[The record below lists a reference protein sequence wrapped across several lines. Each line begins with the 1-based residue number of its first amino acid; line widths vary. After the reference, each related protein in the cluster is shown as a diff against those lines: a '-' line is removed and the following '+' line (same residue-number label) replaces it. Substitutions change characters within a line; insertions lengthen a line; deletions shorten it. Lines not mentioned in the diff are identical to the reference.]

1 MFLLLSSVTT
11 IPAGHTGVVTTF
23 GKVSGTVLGEG
34 LHFKLPFIT
43 NVVKIDNRVLKTEV
57 SSSSASKDLQTVN
70 STIALNYRIGRAN
83 SASIYQN
90 IGTDFENVL
99 INPAIQECVKSVT
112 AQFTAEELITE
123 RQKVGDLMR
132 EALAEKIGPYG
143 FDIEV
148 FNITSFEFSEEF
160 NAAIEAKQTAQQN
173 ALKAEQ
179 DLARIKV
186 EAQQQIEQARAE
198 AESYR
203 LKNQEITQETLAMEW
218 INKWDGK
225 LPSVA
230 SDGSMMFDISDIIAA
245 AGSGKRRLR
254 ALNTRGSLSAE
265 RRFRRS
271 RRMSSLSFSRIHF
284 IQKPSICAIF
294 ARLPRA
300 DGHFCA
306 LTTARQPL

>member
-1 MFLLLSSVTT
+1 MGHRNIAVLSSDPSRSLARSNRIRGVTDQMERSGLEDCLSVVVPNAREIET
-11 IPAGHTGVVTTF
+11 IPGNNA
-23 GKVSGTVLGEG
+23 
-34 LHFKLPFIT
+34 
-43 NVVKIDNRVLKTEV
+43 
-57 SSSSASKDLQTVN
+57 
-70 STIALNYRIGRAN
+70 NYRIGRAN

-245 AGSGKRRLR
+245 AGSGK
-254 ALNTRGSLSAE
+254 SA
-265 RRFRRS
+265 S
-271 RRMSSLSFSRIHF
+271 A
-284 IQKPSICAIF
+284 PSTPVAPS
-294 ARLPRA
+294 APSA
-300 DGHFCA
+300 ASAAAGE
-306 LTTARQPL
+306 

>member
-1 MFLLLSSVTT
+1 MKEVKKFRFIPILLAVILAVFLLLSSVTT

-186 EAQQQIEQARAE
+186 EAH
-198 AESYR
+198 R

-245 AGSGKRRLR
+245 AGSGK
-254 ALNTRGSLSAE
+254 SA
-265 RRFRRS
+265 S
-271 RRMSSLSFSRIHF
+271 A
-284 IQKPSICAIF
+284 PSTPVAPS
-294 ARLPRA
+294 APSA
-300 DGHFCA
+300 ASAAAGE
-306 LTTARQPL
+306 

>member
-1 MFLLLSSVTT
+1 MKEVKKFRFIPILLAVILAVFLLLSSVTT

-34 LHFKLPFIT
+34 LHFKLPF
-43 NVVKIDNRVLKTEV
+43 IDNRVLKTEV

-160 NAAIEAKQTAQQN
+160 NAAIEATQTAQQN

-245 AGSGKRRLR
+245 AGSGK
-254 ALNTRGSLSAE
+254 SA
-265 RRFRRS
+265 S
-271 RRMSSLSFSRIHF
+271 A
-284 IQKPSICAIF
+284 PSTPVAPS
-294 ARLPRA
+294 APSA
-300 DGHFCA
+300 ASAAAGE
-306 LTTARQPL
+306 

>member
-1 MFLLLSSVTT
+1 MKEVKKFRFIPILLAVILAVFLLLSSVTT

-23 GKVSGTVLGEG
+23 GKVSSTVLGEG
-34 LHFKLPFIT
+34 LHFKLLFNK

-160 NAAIEAKQTAQQN
+160 NAAIEAQQN

-245 AGSGKRRLR
+245 AGSGK
-254 ALNTRGSLSAE
+254 SA
-265 RRFRRS
+265 S
-271 RRMSSLSFSRIHF
+271 A
-284 IQKPSICAIF
+284 PSTPVAPS
-294 ARLPRA
+294 APSA
-300 DGHFCA
+300 ASAAAGE
-306 LTTARQPL
+306 

>member
-1 MFLLLSSVTT
+1 MKEVKKFRFIPILLAVILAVFLLLSSVTT

-132 EALAEKIGPYG
+132 
-143 FDIEV
+143 
-148 FNITSFEFSEEF
+148 
-160 NAAIEAKQTAQQN
+160 
-173 ALKAEQ
+173 
-179 DLARIKV
+179 
-186 EAQQQIEQARAE
+186 
-198 AESYR
+198 
-203 LKNQEITQETLAMEW
+203 
-218 INKWDGK
+218 
-225 LPSVA
+225 
-230 SDGSMMFDISDIIAA
+230 
-245 AGSGKRRLR
+245 
-254 ALNTRGSLSAE
+254 
-265 RRFRRS
+265 
-271 RRMSSLSFSRIHF
+271 
-284 IQKPSICAIF
+284 
-294 ARLPRA
+294 
-300 DGHFCA
+300 
-306 LTTARQPL
+306 

>member
-1 MFLLLSSVTT
+1 MKEVKKFRFIPILLAVILAVFLLLSSVTT

-203 LKNQEITQETLAMEW
+203 LKNQEITQEKLAMEW

-245 AGSGKRRLR
+245 AGSGK
-254 ALNTRGSLSAE
+254 SA
-265 RRFRRS
+265 S
-271 RRMSSLSFSRIHF
+271 A
-284 IQKPSICAIF
+284 PSTPVAPS
-294 ARLPRA
+294 APSA
-300 DGHFCA
+300 ASAAAGE
-306 LTTARQPL
+306 

>member
-90 IGTDFENVL
+90 LGTDFENVL

-160 NAAIEAKQTAQQN
+160 NAAIE

-245 AGSGKRRLR
+245 AGSGK
-254 ALNTRGSLSAE
+254 SA
-265 RRFRRS
+265 S
-271 RRMSSLSFSRIHF
+271 A
-284 IQKPSICAIF
+284 PSTPVAPS
-294 ARLPRA
+294 APSA
-300 DGHFCA
+300 ASAAAGE
-306 LTTARQPL
+306 

>member
-1 MFLLLSSVTT
+1 MKEVKKFRFIPILLAVILAVFLLLSSVTT

-186 EAQQQIEQARAE
+186 EAQQQIEQADHHRHC
-198 AESYR
+198 
-203 LKNQEITQETLAMEW
+203 N
-218 INKWDGK
+218 DGK
-225 LPSVA
+225 QRSEHIQRAGMRCIAVVQLGHGGNGGAGGGNGGKVHRHEDVFAISHPA
-230 SDGSMMFDISDIIAA
+230 GSM
-245 AGSGKRRLR
+245 
-254 ALNTRGSLSAE
+254 
-265 RRFRRS
+265 
-271 RRMSSLSFSRIHF
+271 
-284 IQKPSICAIF
+284 
-294 ARLPRA
+294 A
-300 DGHFCA
+300 D
-306 LTTARQPL
+306 P

>member
-1 MFLLLSSVTT
+1 MKEVKKFRFIPILLAVILAVFLLLSSVTT

-186 EAQQQIEQARAE
+186 EAHRPHM
-198 AESYR
+198 
-203 LKNQEITQETLAMEW
+203 LKHTEEYSHL
-218 INKWDGK
+218 INKYMVRHFVKPGITGWAQVTGFRGETK
-225 LPSVA
+225 ELWQMEGRVQR
-230 SDGSMMFDISDIIAA
+230 DIWYIEHWTFILDLYIMYKTVYNVI
-245 AGSGKRRLR
+245 
-254 ALNTRGSLSAE
+254 RGDKEAY
-265 RRFRRS
+265 
-271 RRMSSLSFSRIHF
+271 
-284 IQKPSICAIF
+284 
-294 ARLPRA
+294 
-300 DGHFCA
+300 
-306 LTTARQPL
+306 

>member
-1 MFLLLSSVTT
+1 M
-11 IPAGHTGVVTTF
+11 
-23 GKVSGTVLGEG
+23 
-34 LHFKLPFIT
+34 PFIT
-43 NVVKIDNRVLKTEV
+43 NVVKVDNRVLKTEV

-132 EALAEKIGPYG
+132 EALAEKSDPYG

-186 EAQQQIEQARAE
+186 EAQQQIEQADHYRHRHNGKQSGQHIQRAGM
-198 AESYR
+198 R
-203 LKNQEITQETLAMEW
+203 R
-218 INKWDGK
+218 
-225 LPSVA
+225 
-230 SDGSMMFDISDIIAA
+230 IAVIE
-245 AGSGKRRLR
+245 
-254 ALNTRGSLSAE
+254 LSHGGN
-265 RRFRRS
+265 
-271 RRMSSLSFSRIHF
+271 SST
-284 IQKPSICAIF
+284 
-294 ARLPRA
+294 
-300 DGHFCA
+300 GMG
-306 LTTARQPL
+306 

>member
-1 MFLLLSSVTT
+1 MKEVKKFRFIPILLAVILAVFLLLSSVTT

-99 INPAIQECVKSVT
+99 VNPAIQECVKSVT

-179 DLARIKV
+179 
-186 EAQQQIEQARAE
+186 IEQARAE

-245 AGSGKRRLR
+245 AGSGK
-254 ALNTRGSLSAE
+254 SA
-265 RRFRRS
+265 S
-271 RRMSSLSFSRIHF
+271 A
-284 IQKPSICAIF
+284 PSTPVAPS
-294 ARLPRA
+294 APSA
-300 DGHFCA
+300 ASAAAGE
-306 LTTARQPL
+306 

>member
-1 MFLLLSSVTT
+1 MKEVKKFRFIPIVLAVILAVFLLLASVTT
-11 IPAGHTGVVTTF
+11 VPAGHTGVVTTF

-57 SSSSASKDLQTVN
+57 SSSSASKDLQTVS

-99 INPAIQECVKSVT
+99 VNPAIQECVKSVT

-123 RQKVGDLMR
+123 RQKVGELMR
-132 EALAEKIGPYG
+132 AALAEKIGPYG

-203 LKNQEITQETLAMEW
+203 LKNLEITQETLAMEW
-218 INKWDGK
+218 INKWDGR
-225 LPSVA
+225 LPSVS
-230 SDGSMMFDISDIIAA
+230 SDGSMLFDISDMIAA
-245 AGSGKRRLR
+245 AGSGK
-254 ALNTRGSLSAE
+254 SSA
-265 RRFRRS
+265 S
-271 RRMSSLSFSRIHF
+271 APASAPAT
-284 IQKPSICAIF
+284 Q
-294 ARLPRA
+294 
-300 DGHFCA
+300 D
-306 LTTARQPL
+306 TAPAEAGE

>member
-1 MFLLLSSVTT
+1 MKEVNKFRFIPILLAVILAVFLLLSSVTT

-123 RQKVGDLMR
+123 RHRGQADRPAERAESRAGPGPHQSGSSAADRTGPCRGR
-132 EALAEKIGPYG
+132 ELPAEKPGDHPG
-143 FDIEV
+143 NTCHGMDQQMGRQ
-148 FNITSFEFSEEF
+148 
-160 NAAIEAKQTAQQN
+160 AAQ
-173 ALKAEQ
+173 
-179 DLARIKV
+179 R
-186 EAQQQIEQARAE
+186 R
-198 AESYR
+198 
-203 LKNQEITQETLAMEW
+203 
-218 INKWDGK
+218 
-225 LPSVA
+225 
-230 SDGSMMFDISDIIAA
+230 F
-245 AGSGKRRLR
+245 RRLDDVR
-254 ALNTRGSLSAE
+254 YFRYHRRSRLRQKRLRSLNTRGSLSAE

-271 RRMSSLSFSRIHF
+271 R
-284 IQKPSICAIF
+284 
-294 ARLPRA
+294 
-300 DGHFCA
+300 
-306 LTTARQPL
+306 

>member
-1 MFLLLSSVTT
+1 MKEVKKFRFIPILLAVILAVFLLLSSVTT

-203 LKNQEITQETLAMEW
+203 LKNQDHPGNTCHGMDQQM
-218 INKWDGK
+218 GRQ
-225 LPSVA
+225 
-230 SDGSMMFDISDIIAA
+230 AA
-245 AGSGKRRLR
+245 QRRFRRLDDVR
-254 ALNTRGSLSAE
+254 YFRYHRRSRLRQKRLRSLNTRGSLSAE

-271 RRMSSLSFSRIHF
+271 R
-284 IQKPSICAIF
+284 
-294 ARLPRA
+294 
-300 DGHFCA
+300 
-306 LTTARQPL
+306 